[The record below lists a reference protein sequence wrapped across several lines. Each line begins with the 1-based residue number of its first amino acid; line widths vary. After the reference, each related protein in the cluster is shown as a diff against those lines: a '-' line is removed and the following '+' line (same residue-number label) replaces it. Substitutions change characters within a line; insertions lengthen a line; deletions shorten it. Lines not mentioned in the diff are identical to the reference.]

1 MKKILA
7 IFMAMFMMVS
17 FCACDKSKGGNVG
30 VTASAYD
37 IMDGDLGKYEV
48 TIDGNKAV
56 LVRSDVY
63 NDYEL
68 RCVFSTTLTLY
79 LEKNG
84 DTYTLTKVKRKQTV
98 SGERASEYVDS
109 LDPVEDK
116 LTLQMLSENG
126 LVYTEEM
133 MAQSGMKGATASFS
147 FDSAKRL
154 TDLTIIDL
162 SSKMTCKFSYD
173 SKGNQTGCSVEYKYT
188 GEDAW
193 VENYVFKELYANG
206 QPKTVECQT
215 DDETE
220 TYIYND
226 QGYRE

>member
-1 MKKILA
+1 MKKFLAILMA
-7 IFMAMFMMVS
+7 IFMLVS
-17 FCACDKSKGGNVG
+17 LCACDKSEGGKGS

-37 IMDGDLGKYEV
+37 VMDGDLGKYEV

-84 DTYTLTKVKRKQTV
+84 DTYTLTKVKRKQTINGDGANGYYN
-98 SGERASEYVDS
+98 SLDTDEDS
-109 LDPVEDK
+109 LI
-116 LTLQMLSENG
+116 LQMLSENG

-147 FDSAKRL
+147 FDNAKRL

-173 SKGNQTGCSVEYKYT
+173 SKGNQISCRTEYKQSD
-188 GEDAW
+188 GDAW

-215 DDETE
+215 EDETE

-226 QGYRE
+226 QGYIE

>member
-1 MKKILA
+1 
-7 IFMAMFMMVS
+7 MAMFMLVS
-17 FCACDKSKGGNVG
+17 FCACDKSEGGKGS

-37 IMDGDLGKYEV
+37 VMDGDLGKYEV

-63 NDYEL
+63 NYYEL

-84 DTYTLTKVKRKQTV
+84 DTYTLTKVKRKQTIN
-98 SGERASEYVDS
+98 GDGANEYYNSLDTDEDS
-109 LDPVEDK
+109 LI
-116 LTLQMLSENG
+116 LQMLSENG

-173 SKGNQTGCSVEYKYT
+173 SKGNQISCRTEYKLSD
-188 GEDAW
+188 GDAW